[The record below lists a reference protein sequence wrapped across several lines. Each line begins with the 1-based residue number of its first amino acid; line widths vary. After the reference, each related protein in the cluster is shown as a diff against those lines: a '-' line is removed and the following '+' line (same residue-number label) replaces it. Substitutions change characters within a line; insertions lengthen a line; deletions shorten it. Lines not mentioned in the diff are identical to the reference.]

1 MKKLISKFFLFVA
14 ILGAFTPSFKA
25 SADSSK
31 SQTSIKYIDKMTQF
45 GRLTEY
51 QTQAFS
57 DFSKEEL
64 QKRLSQEALNSLK
77 TSLKNQNTSMWSEI
91 KELQKLYTDIFI
103 SKTADKEAR
112 KLLVSREASLSI
124 AIHRQLLY
132 LHEFI
137 NLSLSNKSSDL
148 SKKALT
154 LSENMNAISK
164 DLAEGKAI
172 KVTTGMGLNQVLQ
185 AGKKTPSSVCSLLM
199 GFCTRRSLS
208 TLMDSLNEG
217 IFLRTNEYT
226 FEGIDKTTQ
235 ILGQQKKSVFILI
248 GNHDQPLMDI
258 ALGRKVALKLGSD
271 QHITMTRKTV
281 YPIPP
286 PESAG
291 DVVFV
296 VDNDPKANPVQKS
309 VDIVTKNILDSK
321 KDRVSLAVYPEGML
335 PYTGGQMP
343 MTVKEGAFVI
353 ARKLSVQLAAQGI
366 PVYLVQMKSNVI
378 EHLTSVENIPA
389 LVKMEAIEKVP
400 ANVMEKGIP
409 DTWIEAKRIQAE
421 NSFNSHRGETQ
432 IDIFN
437 LDKAPSS
444 KIPYGLEMK
453 KCSMVFIP

>member
-1 MKKLISKFFLFVA
+1 MKKLILK
-14 ILGAFTPSFKA
+14 ILVCLTFAGAFPLAALAGST
-25 SADSSK
+25 SSK
-31 SQTSIKYIDKMTQF
+31 NEVSTKYVDKMTQF
-45 GRLTEY
+45 GRLTAY

-57 DFSKEEL
+57 DFSNEEL
-64 QKRLSQEALNSLK
+64 NKRLSPEALNAIK
-77 TSLKNQNTSMWSEI
+77 ISLKNQNASMWSEI
-91 KELQKLYTDIFI
+91 KALQTLYTDIFI
-103 SKTADKEAR
+103 TKTADKEAR

-132 LHEFI
+132 LHDFI
-137 NLSLSNKSSDL
+137 NLSQSNKSSDL

-164 DLAEGKAI
+164 DLSEGKAI
-172 KVTTGMGLNQVLQ
+172 KVTPGMGINQVLQ
-185 AGKKTPSSVCSLLM
+185 AGKNSTTSVCSLLM

-208 TLMDSLNEG
+208 TLMDSMNEG
-217 IFLRTNEYT
+217 NFLRANEYT
-226 FEGIDKTTQ
+226 FEGIEKTTKVMD
-235 ILGQQKKSVFILI
+235 QQKKSVFILI

-321 KDRVSLAVYPEGML
+321 KGRVSLAVYPEGML

-353 ARKLSVQLAAQGI
+353 ARKLSVQLAVQGI

-400 ANVMEKGIP
+400 ANPMEKGSP